1 MEKPNVSFTS
11 SLILDSHPMKCV
23 NSKLKIQYYIILEY
37 FVKQVEDSEY
47 TTFRLNQYRDILLAD
62 IQQSNLTNRCIR
74 NVINSMIN
82 CTFKPWKK
90 KYRYWIICD
99 IALILLDENNIQ
111 KAADS
116 MKLFLSRQQ
125 QKQIDVLLSVLNN
138 GTFDKNSI
146 NFAVDLIEQYRENY
160 SFLKKTELR
169 FIVTANMSAG
179 KSTLVNALIGK
190 PIARTSQEAC
200 TENICYIYNKPFE
213 DNHIHFE
220 TSQLSLD
227 STVPE
232 IKNFDKGT
240 STSTASFFRSLVKQ
254 KFRICIIDTPGVNST
269 LEKQHGEITREV
281 IKSESYHKLIY
292 VLNANKLGTDE
303 EIKYLKWI
311 SENVPMNKVVFVL
324 NKLDDFKCIDDNIEA
339 SIKGVRNDLVALGYE
354 NPIICPL
361 SAYFALLLK
370 LKHNAE
376 ILADDEEDEYLF
388 YTKKFSKSFYNLL
401 KYYEGIEE
409 DKKDD
414 EMIFMSKRCGLY
426 GLENIL
432 FGG

>member
-1 MEKPNVSFTS
+1 M
-11 SLILDSHPMKCV
+11 C
-23 NSKLKIQYYIILEY
+23 
-37 FVKQVEDSEY
+37 
-47 TTFRLNQYRDILLAD
+47 
-62 IQQSNLTNRCIR
+62 
-74 NVINSMIN
+74 
-82 CTFKPWKK
+82 
-90 KYRYWIICD
+90 
-99 IALILLDENNIQ
+99 
-111 KAADS
+111 
-116 MKLFLSRQQ
+116 
-125 QKQIDVLLSVLNN
+125 
-138 GTFDKNSI
+138 
-146 NFAVDLIEQYRENY
+146 
-160 SFLKKTELR
+160 
-169 FIVTANMSAG
+169 
-179 KSTLVNALIGK
+179 
-190 PIARTSQEAC
+190 
-200 TENICYIYNKPFE
+200 
-213 DNHIHFE
+213 
-220 TSQLSLD
+220 
-227 STVPE
+227 
-232 IKNFDKGT
+232 
-240 STSTASFFRSLVKQ
+240 
-254 KFRICIIDTPGVNST
+254 
-269 LEKQHGEITREV
+269 
-281 IKSESYHKLIY
+281 ESWD
-292 VLNANKLGTDE
+292 ANKLGTDE

-370 LKHNAE
+370 LKHNGE